1 MTNVKC
7 AQCGLINWPDAEF
20 CKRCGASLVHISQP
34 QPAVMT
40 WYKAYCVLMALLY
53 LMIVVAGIFLIIVA
67 PSDRDMSA
75 EEAQL
80 MGGIMFVTGIALA
93 IPFLIGV
100 FLPRKPWAWVFGL
113 VLICIG
119 LTSVC
124 CLPATIPLL
133 IHWIKPETKLYFG
146 RT

>member
-1 MTNVKC
+1 M
-7 AQCGLINWPDAEF
+7 INWPDAEV
-20 CKRCGASLVHISQP
+20 CKRCGASLVHISQS
-34 QPAVMT
+34 QPTVMT

-53 LMIVVAGIFLIIVA
+53 LFCVVVGVFFIIAA
-67 PSDRDMSA
+67 PTDRNMSA
-75 EEAQL
+75 EEARL
-80 MGGIMFVTGIALA
+80 LGGIMFVMGIALA
-93 IPFLIGV
+93 VPFLIGA

-124 CLPATIPLL
+124 CMPVTIPLL
-133 IHWIKPETKLYFG
+133 IHWIKPETKFYFG

>member
-7 AQCGLINWPDAEF
+7 AQCGLINWPDAEI

-40 WYKAYCVLMALLY
+40 WYRVYCVLMALLY
-53 LMIVVAGIFLIIVA
+53 VFCVVAGVFLIIAA
-67 PSDRDMSA
+67 PADRDMSA
-75 EEAQL
+75 AEARVL
-80 MGGIMFVTGIALA
+80 GGIMFFMGIALT
-93 IPFLIGV
+93 IPFAIGA
-100 FLPRKPWAWVFGL
+100 FLPRKPWAWIYGL

-119 LTSVC
+119 LTSPC
-124 CLPATIPLL
+124 CMPVTIPLL
-133 IHWIKPETKLYFG
+133 IHWIKPETKFHFG

>member
-7 AQCGLINWPDAEF
+7 AQCGLINWPDAEI
-20 CKRCGASLVHISQP
+20 CKRCGAPLVYISQP

-40 WYKAYCVLMALLY
+40 WYKVYCVLMALLY
-53 LMIVVAGIFLIIVA
+53 LACVAAGVFLIIAA
-67 PSDRDMSA
+67 PADRDMSA
-75 EEAQL
+75 EEARL
-80 MGGIMFVTGIALA
+80 LGGIMLFMGIALA
-93 IPFLIGV
+93 IPFVVGA

-124 CLPATIPLL
+124 CMPVTIPLL
-133 IHWIKPETKLYFG
+133 IHWIKPETKFYFG

>member
-1 MTNVKC
+1 M
-7 AQCGLINWPDAEF
+7 P
-20 CKRCGASLVHISQP
+20 
-34 QPAVMT
+34 

-53 LMIVVAGIFLIIVA
+53 LCCVAAGVFLIIAA
-67 PSDRDMSA
+67 PTDRDMSA
-75 EEAQL
+75 EEARL
-80 MGGIMFVTGIALA
+80 LGGIMLFMGIALA
-93 IPFLIGV
+93 IPFLIGA
-100 FLPRKPWAWVFGL
+100 FLPQKSWAWVFGL

-133 IHWIKPETKLYFG
+133 IHWIKPETKFYFG

>member
-20 CKRCGASLVHISQP
+20 CKRCGASLVHVSQP

-40 WYKAYCVLMALLY
+40 WYKVYCVLMALLY
-53 LMIVVAGIFLIIVA
+53 LMLVAAGVFLIIVA

-80 MGGIMFVTGIALA
+80 MGGIMLFMGIALA

>member
-20 CKRCGASLVHISQP
+20 CKRCGASLVHVSQP

-40 WYKAYCVLMALLY
+40 WYKVYCVLMALLY
-53 LMIVVAGIFLIIVA
+53 LMLVAAGVFLIIVA

-80 MGGIMFVTGIALA
+80 MGGIMLFMGIALA

-133 IHWIKPETKLYFG
+133 IHWIKTETKLYFG

>member
-1 MTNVKC
+1 MTNIKC
-7 AQCGLINWPDAEF
+7 AQCGLINWPDAEV
-20 CKRCGASLVHISQP
+20 CKRCGTSLVHISQS

-40 WYKAYCVLMALLY
+40 WYKAYCALMALLY
-53 LMIVVAGIFLIIVA
+53 LFCVAAGVFLIIAA
-67 PSDRDMSA
+67 PTDRDMSA
-75 EEAQL
+75 EEARVL
-80 MGGIMFVTGIALA
+80 GGIMFFMGIALA
-93 IPFLIGV
+93 IPFVIGA

-124 CLPATIPLL
+124 CLPVTIPLL
-133 IHWIKPETKLYFG
+133 IHWIKLETKFYFG

>member
-20 CKRCGASLVHISQP
+20 CKRCGASLVHVSQP

-40 WYKAYCVLMALLY
+40 WYKVYCVLMALLY
-53 LMIVVAGIFLIIVA
+53 LMLVAAGVFLIIVA

-80 MGGIMFVTGIALA
+80 TGGIMLFMGIALA

-100 FLPRKPWAWVFGL
+100 FLQRKPWAWVFGL